1 MKRFY
6 TLLLLSVLWAGAATA
21 QKATTVA
28 QAIHYIKL
36 ANTLREVDKSEESIN
51 LLKRALPTVKG
62 KHAYWEAVT
71 NELLGLSYND
81 LDNHVDAL
89 RYLQIARGQ
98 YAKLKYVASGWAVNE
113 VIRDIS
119 GKNVYAGIQ
128 IGTSDIKL
136 AIFKTKYESE
146 FYEKDIKTVISVPDV
161 ALVADASKTFRA
173 GQDALR
179 TCIDS
184 IRRYDIPSERIF
196 VVLSREA
203 SEGLARSPESKKK
216 LYNELMS
223 ALPGGNIRI
232 DTTLTANREAELFT
246 VGSIPRKVWP
256 TTSALEIGTNSTIG
270 GYFDDKK
277 VFHAINV
284 PVGINTLVNR
294 IDTKRNVGMDA
305 YRRDAQR
312 VIKAVADS
320 ALTTRFTN
328 DNRGLQQRR
337 TVGVGGDIALALV
350 TYLHPEKAELAA
362 VAITPDDVE
371 RFRKLALNDYK
382 TLTQPEL
389 GGITDPAVRSR
400 VEKDLGALQD
410 RVNEK
415 QLIAG
420 ALWLESV
427 MKVYA
432 NSALPKRFVFI
443 RDAEIGWVTG
453 KFLETINFEYES
465 TIAKGALYTR

>member
-1 MKRFY
+1 MKRFF
-6 TLLLLSVLWAGAATA
+6 TLLLLPVLWAGTATA
-21 QKATTVA
+21 QQATTVA

-81 LDNHVDAL
+81 LDNSTEAL

-128 IGTSDIKL
+128 IGTSDVKL
-136 AIFKTKYESE
+136 AIFKTKYESD
-146 FYEKDIKTVISVPDV
+146 FYEKDIKTIISVPDV

-216 LYNELMS
+216 LYDELMS

-232 DTTLTANREAELFT
+232 DTTLTPNREAELFT

-256 TTSALEIGTNSTIG
+256 TTSALEIGGSNTIG

-284 PVGINTLVNR
+284 PVGINTLVSR
-294 IDTKRNVGMDA
+294 IDTKRNMGMAD

-312 VIKAVADS
+312 VIKAIADS

-337 TVGVGGDIALALV
+337 TVGLGGDIALALV
-350 TYLHPEKAELAA
+350 TYLHPEKAETAA
-362 VAITPDDVE
+362 VAITADDVE
-371 RFRKLALNDYK
+371 RFRKLVLSDYK
-382 TLTQPEL
+382 TLTQPDL
-389 GGITDPAVRSR
+389 GGITDPAVRGK
-400 VEKDLGALQD
+400 VEKDLGMLQD
-410 RVNEK
+410 RVSEK

-420 ALWLESV
+420 ALWLESL

-432 NSALPKRFVFI
+432 NSVLPKRFVFI

-453 KFLETINFEYES
+453 KFLETINYEYES